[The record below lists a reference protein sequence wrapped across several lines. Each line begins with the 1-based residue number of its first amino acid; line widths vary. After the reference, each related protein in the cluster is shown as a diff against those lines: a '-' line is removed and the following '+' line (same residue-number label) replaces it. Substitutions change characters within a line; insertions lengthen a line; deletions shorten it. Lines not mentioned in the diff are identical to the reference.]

1 MARGAGVIGST
12 REEAIG
18 TIEAEGLRVV
28 DCVEIELG
36 DIELQASAVPRMWVV
51 VIEDD
56 DPTKIEQDDDPIA
69 KVTHQVRTMFL
80 AMQRG
85 SDVK

>member
-1 MARGAGVIGST
+1 MIGST
-12 REEAIG
+12 REEAIAK
-18 TIEAEGLRVV
+18 IEAEGLRVV

-36 DIELQASAVPRMWVV
+36 DIELAASEVPRMWVV
-51 VIEDD
+51 VFEDE
-56 DPTKIEQDDDPIA
+56 DPTKLVQDDDPIA
-69 KVTHQVRTMFL
+69 KVTHQVRTQFL